1 MSDNRARVVEVG
13 PRRVEAKQNNESGTR
28 IRAAGRESVAVDHEV
43 VITGIGVI
51 LPGCD
56 TRETFWQQ
64 LSDGESQLAIEP
76 DPADNMDC
84 AIGRVRGFDSGKYFE
99 GIEAR
104 KYASCH
110 REQQFYLAS
119 LIQACRDAAIDVTEL
134 ASDRVGLFD
143 GTSRGSFAF
152 WYEQIKAKIEQPTQ
166 RFTARELHLG
176 MPGQAV
182 GVAAA
187 ILGVKGPTYTFNGTC
202 ASGAIALG
210 HAYRELRAG
219 NIDLALG
226 TGHDAALV
234 PPLFQMYRDAG
245 LISRETGAASRAVR
259 PFTDHST
266 NAFGE
271 GAVTLVLE
279 TRAHAEARGADILAT
294 VAGYRYGNGGDHPTD
309 VDFTGGR
316 PAELITHVLEEGEM
330 SAYDVGFVLGH
341 GNAVQVSDL
350 SELNYMKRV
359 FGRRTRDVPL
369 ISTKPIYGHTL
380 GASSALNV
388 AAAALMLKNEYV
400 IPTINVD
407 ESRVVHGFNHQANRG
422 VARALEGGVIIA
434 YGMGG
439 QNVALALRKGNR

>member
-1 MSDNRARVVEVG
+1 MSDNRARAGERDAHRAELPQRG
-13 PRRVEAKQNNESGTR
+13 ESGTR
-28 IRAAGRESVAVDHEV
+28 IRAASRAIPAQRQEV
-43 VITGIGVI
+43 VVTGIGVI

-56 TRETFWQQ
+56 TREQFWQQ
-64 LSDGESQLAIEP
+64 LRDGESQLTIEP
-76 DPADNMDC
+76 DPADQLEC
-84 AIGRVRGFDSGKYFE
+84 AIGRVRDFDAAKYCA

-104 KYASCH
+104 NYASCH

-119 LIQACRDAAIDVTEL
+119 LLQACRDAGVEVGDL

-152 WYEQIKAKIEQPTQ
+152 WYEQIKAKLETPNQ
-166 RFTARELHLG
+166 RFTSRELHLG

-210 HAYRELRAG
+210 HAYRELSAG
-219 NIDLALG
+219 HIDMAFG

-234 PPLFQMYRDAG
+234 SPIFQMYRDAN
-245 LISRETGAASRAVR
+245 LISLETDAPNRAVR
-259 PFTDHST
+259 PYTDHSA

-279 TRAHAEARGADILAT
+279 TRHHAEARGAEILAT

-316 PAELITHVLEEGEM
+316 PAELISHVLEEGEM
-330 SAYDVGFVLGH
+330 SSYDVGFVLGH

-359 FGRRTRDVPL
+359 FGKRTRDVPL

-388 AAAALMLKNEYV
+388 AAAALMLKHDYV

-422 VARALEGGVIIA
+422 VSRVSHAGVVIA

-439 QNVALALRKGNR
+439 QNVALVLRKGGR